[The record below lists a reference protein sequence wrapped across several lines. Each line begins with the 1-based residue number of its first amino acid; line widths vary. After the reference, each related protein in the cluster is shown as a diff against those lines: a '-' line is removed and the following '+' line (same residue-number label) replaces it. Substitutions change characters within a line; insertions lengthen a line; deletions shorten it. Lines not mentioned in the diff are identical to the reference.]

1 MFNILIV
8 DDREIFRRQFKRIPI
23 IKNNNNFIVNY
34 EAQNGD
40 EALKILKNNQVDVVI
55 TDIRM
60 PVMDGLELLKNI
72 KDEKLCN
79 CVVLLS
85 EYTDFT
91 YAKKGLVLGA
101 FDFIVKPIN
110 AEKLTELLERVEEY
124 LTNIE
129 NTETFTENETSMLSS
144 LIIDND
150 NYAIDVAKQI
160 FNRISEIKN
169 NSPIQ
174 IDMEIRSIFTKI
186 CNNIKKQRPWLELYL
201 DLDQLFNVSAI
212 RSDNVETMKNNFQEY
227 IRNVVYEVNKFNVSS
242 RSSLIQNMC
251 SYILLNIENSDI
263 NLKNIAEKFY
273 VNKTYLSHIFKIEM
287 GISFVD
293 YVTFIKMERAKNI
306 LRKSD
311 IKIYELANRL
321 GYDDAEYF
329 SKIFKKNTGVSAI
342 SYKKINLN

>member
-227 IRNVVYEVNKFNVSS
+227 IRKVVYEVNKFNVSS